1 MSERCT
7 ADAWDEIVNDVLPRA
22 CARQAGE
29 VGRAI
34 ALGMRCGLSR
44 DAIVDVDEAAR
55 REYDLLVMAQQKL
68 AEMLA
73 GGQLA
78 PAGQHD
84 TSAIRDA
91 MRALNPRP

>member
-1 MSERCT
+1 MSERST

-22 CARQAGE
+22 CARQARE
-29 VGRAI
+29 SGRAL
-34 ALGMRCGLSR
+34 ALARRCGMSP
-44 DAIVDVDEAAR
+44 DAIDQVIHDGR
-55 REYDLLVMAQQKL
+55 REYDLMVMAQQKL
-68 AEMLA
+68 AELLA